1 LAHETLTYED
11 LLQIVEIIKSSAQF
25 SEFRLKIGEIE
36 IELKRRQNA
45 ASTAPAFVAPDDQV
59 QAEAPAP
66 APHHAPAAA
75 SAADWPAES
84 VVVRAPMMG
93 TFYRSPAPGAPP
105 FVSIGQAVEAGTT
118 VCIIE
123 VMKLMNSI
131 PAGVS
136 GVVTHV
142 LAEDAQSVEA
152 DAPLIVVDPRRTS
165 A

>member
-1 LAHETLTYED
+1 
-11 LLQIVEIIKSSAQF
+11 
-25 SEFRLKIGEIE
+25 
-36 IELKRRQNA
+36 
-45 ASTAPAFVAPDDQV
+45 V

-142 LAEDAQSVEA
+142 LAEDTQSVEA
-152 DAPLIVVDPRRTS
+152 DAALVVVDPRRTS